1 MKRTLLITTLLA
13 LSAGSAMADV
23 SLSGDGRMGLL
34 STDGG
39 NKFAFESRARVRFS
53 LSSETA
59 QRRSAEPPKPKS
71 WLPTLRIWISSL
83 PSVMR

>member
-13 LSAGSAMADV
+13 LSAGTALADV

-39 NKFAFESRARVRFS
+39 KTVILDSRARIRFRS
-53 LSSETA
+53 RAKRTA
-59 QRRSAEPPKPKS
+59 D
-71 WLPTLRIWISSL
+71 
-83 PSVMR
+83 